1 MRKTLKFHLTFWCG
15 IFVENAVSA
24 EFLTIRQKL
33 CQTLA
38 IPQNSHTKKL
48 GEIIVLYAVVLKRT

>member
-1 MRKTLKFHLTFWCG
+1 MWYFCG
-15 IFVENAVSA
+15 NAVKA

-33 CQTLA
+33 CRTCA

-48 GEIIVLYAVVLKRT
+48 GEIIVLYAVVSKEPNKTD